1 MPSSFVVDLAIFS
14 QICVDLS
21 KTDWVA
27 CIEELGQRAVR
38 AFVFSLGCRGETSN
52 SKNTLASE
60 PSFSSREKTT
70 VIGGERIAIVG
81 KDFLRFAVGGERC
94 GQYGA
99 RISTVFWQ
107 SERCG
112 SDVESAGIID
122 NLVNRDVCV
131 GMVKEAVD
139 QSIDLPEFTDEITGE
154 ALIGAAWPF
163 AGVGSTNP
171 SSWSHEAIVERD
183 GVKSGPTVSN
193 KK

>member
-1 MPSSFVVDLAIFS
+1 M
-14 QICVDLS
+14 
-21 KTDWVA
+21 
-27 CIEELGQRAVR
+27 
-38 AFVFSLGCRGETSN
+38 
-52 SKNTLASE
+52 
-60 PSFSSREKTT
+60 
-70 VIGGERIAIVG
+70 
-81 KDFLRFAVGGERC
+81 RFAVGGKRC
-94 GQYGA
+94 GQHSA

-112 SDVESAGIID
+112 SDIESAGIID
-122 NLVNRDVCV
+122 DLVNRDMCV
-131 GMVKEAVD
+131 GVVKEAID
-139 QSIDLPEFTDEITGE
+139 QCIDLPEFTYEIAGE